1 MTISTNKK
9 QTVRV
14 NKAISAPRVRL
25 VDPDG
30 VIDTTRLSPNLLA
43 RGELIGIMPRG
54 AALELAEAM
63 GLDLVEVSPNAE
75 PPVVRIMDYG
85 KLLFDEKKSKK
96 KQKISKI
103 KEIKLRPVTEKGDYE
118 VKIRNLMGFLEAG
131 DKVKVTIRFRGREIT
146 HKELGT
152 ALLDRIVKDIEGVG
166 LVEQMPRLEGRQMV
180 MMIAP
185 KNK

>member
-1 MTISTNKK
+1 M
-9 QTVRV
+9 
-14 NKAISAPRVRL
+14 RL
-25 VDPDG
+25 VDPDNKL
-30 VIDTTRLSPNLLA
+30 DPALLGP
-43 RGELIGIMPRG
+43 GELTGIMARMK
-54 AALELAEAM
+54 ALEYAEKL

-85 KLLFDEKKSKK
+85 KELFNEKKSKK

-103 KEIKLRPVTEKGDYE
+103 KEIKLRPVTEEGDYQ
-118 VKIRNLMGFLEAG
+118 VKIRNLMGFLEEG

-152 ALLDRIVKDIEGVG
+152 DLLDRIVKDIEGLGV
-166 LVEQMPRLEGRQMV
+166 VDQMPRLEGRQMV
-180 MMIAP
+180 MMISP